1 MTNGSGWRCLNARVR
16 GEIVNKPT
24 VLIAHP
30 YVRPAGGGNS
40 VAAWALEALRDEFE
54 VTLATLGPVDCEA
67 LNRNFGTSLRAK
79 DCTLRIAAPSLRTL
93 LRGFPTPGALLEQCC
108 TMRWA
113 QTLDAARRFDAVLST
128 QNEADL
134 RRDGLQYVHF
144 PWVYLPRPDIETRW
158 YHRVPGVL
166 NGYRGFCRGVA
177 RASAAGLSRS
187 LSLANSEFVA
197 DRIRDVH
204 GVESRILYP
213 PVPGGFP
220 KVAMEDRVDGIVA
233 IGRMDHCKRWEMAV
247 EIVDRI
253 RNKGVA
259 LSLTLLSHRDDLEFG
274 ARLEA
279 LAATR
284 PWFRILYNLP
294 RHELVQEVARHRY
307 GLHTM
312 EEEHFGIAP
321 AELQRAGCIT
331 FVHRSGGP
339 MEIVGHRD
347 ELMFGDV
354 DEACERICR
363 VAHDAAL
370 AAELR
375 RFADER
381 GRFFS
386 EDRFCAELR
395 GYVRNSMTNR

>member
-1 MTNGSGWRCLNARVR
+1 MKRPS
-16 GEIVNKPT
+16 

-30 YVRPAGGGNS
+30 YLHPSGGGNS
-40 VAAWALEALRDEFE
+40 VAAWAVEALRDEYD
-54 VTLATLGPVDCEA
+54 VTLALLGPLDCEA
-67 LNRNFGTSLRAK
+67 VNRSFGTSLRPK
-79 DCTLRIAAPSLRTL
+79 DFTLRIAPPVLRAL
-93 LRGFPTPGALLEQCC
+93 LRCFPTPGALLQQCV

-113 QTLDAARRFDAVLST
+113 QTLDRKKRFDALLST

-134 RRDGLQYVHF
+134 GRPGLQYVHY
-144 PWVYLPRPDIETRW
+144 PWAYLPRPDIEMHW
-158 YHRVPGVL
+158 YHHIPGVL
-166 NGYRGFCRGVA
+166 NGYRDFCRRVA
-177 RASAAGLSRS
+177 RASDDGLRRN
-187 LSLANSEFVA
+187 LSLANSEFVS

-204 GVESRILYP
+204 GVESKILYP

-220 KVAMEDRVDGIVA
+220 LVAMEDRVHGIVA
-233 IGRMDHCKRWEMAV
+233 LGRMHGCKRWELAV
-247 EIVDRI
+247 EIADRV
-253 RNKGVA
+253 RRQGVE
-259 LSLTLLSHRDDLEFG
+259 LSLTLISHRDDIEYG

-284 PWFRILYNLP
+284 PWFRILFNLP
-294 RHELVQEVARHRY
+294 RHELVKEVARHRY

-312 EEEHFGIAP
+312 EHEHFGIAP

-339 MEIVGHRD
+339 MEIVGHRK
-347 ELMFGDV
+347 ELMFGDA

-363 VAHDAAL
+363 VAQDPAL
-370 AAELR
+370 AADLR
-375 RFADER
+375 SFAEER

-395 GYVRNSMTNR
+395 GYVRNSMIRTQLDD